1 MLLIVKRKVKS
12 TVNFKKSVKKLVFR
26 YIKYNIVGT
35 FVFGISFVVYVALFP
50 AFGEWTYVVSS
61 VSGGVLQFGLITV
74 LNLTKTGKMFESCQ
88 TP

>member
-1 MLLIVKRKVKS
+1 MKS
-12 TVNFKKSVKKLVFR
+12 TVNFKKSIKKLILR

-35 FVFGISFVVYVALFP
+35 FVFGIGLVVYVVLFP
-50 AFGEWTYVVSS
+50 IFGEWTYVISS
-61 VSGGVLQFGLITV
+61 VSGGVLQFSLITI

>member
-1 MLLIVKRKVKS
+1 
-12 TVNFKKSVKKLVFR
+12 VNLKKSIKKLVFR

-35 FVFGISFVVYVALFP
+35 FVFGIGLAVYVVLFP
-50 AFGEWTYVVSS
+50 VFGEWAYVVST
-61 VSGGVLQFGLITV
+61 VSGGVLQFGLITF

>member
-1 MLLIVKRKVKS
+1 M
-12 TVNFKKSVKKLVFR
+12 VNFEKSIKKLFLR

-35 FVFGISFVVYVALFP
+35 FVFGIGLVVYVVLFP
-50 AFGEWTYVVSS
+50 IFGEWTYVISS
-61 VSGGVLQFGLITV
+61 LSGGVIQFSLITI